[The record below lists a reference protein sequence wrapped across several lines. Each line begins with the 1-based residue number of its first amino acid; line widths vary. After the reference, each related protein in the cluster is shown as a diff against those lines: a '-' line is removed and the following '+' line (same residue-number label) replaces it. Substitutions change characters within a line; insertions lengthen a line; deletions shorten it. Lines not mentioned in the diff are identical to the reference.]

1 MNLNR
6 LGFAIGFIAV
16 WAIGLAVGW
25 AVIIL
30 AAWAAWSVIS

>member
-1 MNLNR
+1 VNR
-6 LGFAIGFIAV
+6 ITYAAGFVAAWV
-16 WAIGLAVGW
+16 IGLAVGW